1 LDTIYTRLIEEYV
14 ADCIIVDQNK
24 DIIHINGNANQFL
37 IIPKGNLQE
46 VIIRYEPEAAIN
58 GVDII
63 SKFADQVPLIQC
75 VPNQIKL
82 VFSNILKNGIE
93 AMPESGNLFIK
104 MKVDADESVIISFSD
119 SGIGIP
125 ENEMD
130 KLGDIFYTTK
140 KEGLGL
146 GLLISYKIIEN
157 HNGHIS
163 IKSTPNK
170 GTLVEITLRSS

>member
-1 LDTIYTRLIEEYV
+1 M
-14 ADCIIVDQNK
+14 
-24 DIIHINGNANQFL
+24 
-37 IIPKGNLQE
+37 
-46 VIIRYEPEAAIN
+46 
-58 GVDII
+58 
-63 SKFADQVPLIQC
+63 
-75 VPNQIKL
+75 
-82 VFSNILKNGIE
+82 NGIE

-104 MKVDADESVIISFSD
+104 VKVDADESVIISFSD

-157 HNGHIS
+157 HHGHIS